1 MDAVHSAAGILS
13 CYAVRRVA
21 SKRPPFAVDKLRNI
35 FGRCCGFEV
44 VGNKLPTLRPLKRQ
58 FRSENPALKLI
69 EGEAEPFHVVFGGI
83 KSSSG
88 KVVPDLGVFVMA
100 SDYISL
106 DYKMGKQWNTEA
118 VIGLF
123 EIMLVFESF
132 GKTQLLATKAIFL
145 SKIMN

>member
-1 MDAVHSAAGILS
+1 M
-13 CYAVRRVA
+13 
-21 SKRPPFAVDKLRNI
+21 
-35 FGRCCGFEV
+35 
-44 VGNKLPTLRPLKRQ
+44 
-58 FRSENPALKLI
+58 KLI

-132 GKTQLLATKAIFL
+132 GKNTVISHEGNIFEQNNEL
-145 SKIMN
+145 ISAYRSWGENCAPDIF